1 MSPKA
6 LVEFRK
12 VSKEY
17 SLDGSPVKVLREVD
31 FSVYPGEFIAITG
44 ASGSGKSTLLHIC
57 GCLDR
62 PSSGHYFLDGRD
74 VSDLTDREQAGFR
87 QNYIGFVFQDFNLL
101 PHANVYEN
109 IALPFLY
116 SDLDREQW
124 QPRVIQALQ
133 EVGLSHRLAHRPSA
147 LSGGERQRVAI
158 ARALVTEPRLILAD
172 EPTGNLDSV
181 TSREIL
187 ALFSGL
193 HKRGRTILLVTH
205 DPQVAGI
212 ASRCVRIQDGRLGD
226 WP

>member
-1 MSPKA
+1 MSRKA
-6 LVEFRK
+6 LAELRQ

-17 SLDGSPVKVLREVD
+17 SLDGSPVKVLQKVD
-31 FSVYPGEFIAITG
+31 FSVYAGEFIAITG

-62 PSSGHYFLDGRD
+62 PSSGRYFLDGRD
-74 VSDLTDREQAGFR
+74 VSNLTDREQAGLR

-116 SDLDREQW
+116 SNLDREQW
-124 QPRVIQALQ
+124 QPRVTQALN
-133 EVGLSHRLAHRPSA
+133 EVGLKHRLSHRPSA

-158 ARALVTEPRLILAD
+158 ARALVAEPRLILAD

-187 ALFSGL
+187 ALFTRL
-193 HKRGRTILLVTH
+193 HRRGATILLVTH

-212 ASRCVRIQDGRLGD
+212 ASRRVRMEDGRLGD
-226 WP
+226 RP

>member
-6 LVEFRK
+6 LAELRK

-17 SLDGSPVKVLREVD
+17 NLDGRPVKVLEEVS
-31 FSVYPGEFIAITG
+31 FSVYSGEFVAITG

-62 PSSGHYFLDGRD
+62 PSSGRYFLDGRD
-74 VSDLTDREQAGFR
+74 VSDLSDSEQAGLR

-101 PHANVYEN
+101 PYANVYEN

-116 SDLDREQW
+116 STLNREQW
-124 QPRVIQALQ
+124 RPRVMQAVE
-133 EVGLSHRLAHRPSA
+133 EVGLKHRLKHRPSA

-158 ARALVTEPRLILAD
+158 ARALVAEPQVILAD

-181 TSREIL
+181 TSGEIL
-187 ALFSGL
+187 TLFSRL
-193 HKRGRTILLVTH
+193 HTKGATILLVTH
-205 DPQVAGI
+205 DPQVAKI
-212 ASRCVRIQDGRLGD
+212 ASRRVRMQDGRLVEGK
-226 WP
+226 